1 MTSGPGFILQKFNQV
16 FRSRY
21 KKNAAGLDIEGP
33 STGGRAARMLI
44 MPSVLEEVE
53 DNSVFTPLVDSSGIR
68 VIPPSPSSKP
78 LKNISEIKSLL
89 QQGRKQ
95 EVKQILRNN
104 SWPVNSPIRTELW
117 PELCTQHHNDK
128 SNFME
133 GFYWDMVNQVYGTTD
148 LPDKSVSLPPFVEP
162 SHCQSYY
169 MTHKGRSITDRVVSV
184 LGYACPDIV
193 YSPTIYPI
201 CALLLHF
208 MTEEEAYHCMASLV
222 ASKEKTFITQTKLLY
237 EVTWKTVMQI
247 CKKHVKSA
255 AVHLQRHC
263 TTNRQEKIYMDWIWW
278 IFQGL
283 PFQHLVRVM
292 DCFFHEG
299 VKVLYRTAMAI
310 LILFQKFSSSS
321 SSEWLAEIQKNGVD
335 SALTKFCKE
344 CPVSPQKVLKV
355 AFGIR
360 GLSSSYI
367 SRVFL
372 KTEMILKSKNVVNGS
387 RLVRSRSSE
396 NLPNSQS
403 QNNIQMVSHTLTIR
417 EGAHSPGPRTLSM
430 GIYPIQNINSCIL
443 GQQDLLTLWSWLP
456 VRITMYQPILLYTT
470 EEHGCSLTTFYVRVE
485 QHEPT
490 LLMIK
495 TCNNEVFGAYCSSR
509 WVERNI
515 KDDRGNRQ
523 AYFGTGETFLFSLY
537 PERAKYPWIGMEVDK
552 VQHGAELFMAAD
564 SKMITIGGG
573 EGQAIWMDENIRY
586 GKTDTCATFN
596 NPPLVPGGDFEIRVL
611 EVYGFATD
619 QLS

>member
-1 MTSGPGFILQKFNQV
+1 MQ
-16 FRSRY
+16 
-21 KKNAAGLDIEGP
+21 
-33 STGGRAARMLI
+33 I
-44 MPSVLEEVE
+44 MPSVLEEVAVE
-53 DNSVFTPLVDSSGIR
+53 QSNSYTSLVDSSGIT

-78 LKNISEIKSLL
+78 LKTISDVTSLL
-89 QQGRKQ
+89 HLGRKQ
-95 EVKQILRNN
+95 DVKHLLRNN
-104 SWPVNSPIRTELW
+104 AWPVDSPIRGQLW
-117 PELCTQHHNDK
+117 SLLCLQHQNK
-128 SNFME
+128 SNNMSD
-133 GFYWDMVNQVYGTTD
+133 GFYWDMVNQVFGSTE
-148 LPDKSVSLPPFVEP
+148 LPDKPISLPPFVEP
-162 SHCQSYY
+162 SHCQLYY
-169 MTHKGRSITDRVVSV
+169 LTHKGRSVADRVVSV
-184 LGYACPDIV
+184 LGYSCPDIV

-201 CALLLHF
+201 CALLLHY
-208 MTEEEAYHCMASLV
+208 MTEEQCYHCMASLV

-247 CKKHVKSA
+247 CKKHVKGA

-263 TTNRQEKIYMDWIWW
+263 NSSRAERIYMDWIWW

-283 PFQHLVRVM
+283 PYQHLVRVM
-292 DCFFHEG
+292 DCFLHEG
-299 VKVLYRTAMAI
+299 IKVLYRTVMAI
-310 LILFQKFSSSS
+310 LVLFHKSSSS
-321 SSEWLAEIQKNGVD
+321 PSSEWLMEIQKNGID
-335 SALTKFCKE
+335 AALNKFCKE
-344 CPVSPQKVLKV
+344 MPVAPQKMLKA

-360 GLSSSYI
+360 GLSSAYI
-367 SRVFL
+367 SRVFIR
-372 KTEMILKSKNVVNGS
+372 TEMVLKSKNVINGS
-387 RLVRSRSSE
+387 RQLVRSRSSE

-417 EGAHSPGPRTLSM
+417 E
-430 GIYPIQNINSCIL
+430 
-443 GQQDLLTLWSWLP
+443 LLTLWSWLP

-485 QHEPT
+485 HHEPT

-509 WVERNI
+509 WGERNQ

-537 PERAKYPWIGMEVDK
+537 PDRAKYQWVGIEGDK
-552 VQHGAELFMAAD
+552 VGHGAELFMAAD

-573 EGQAIWMDENIRY
+573 EGQAIWMDENIRF
-586 GKTDTCATFN
+586 GKTDRCQTFN
-596 NPPLVPGGDFEIRVL
+596 NPPLCPSGDFEIRVL

>member
-1 MTSGPGFILQKFNQV
+1 MTSGPSFILQKFNEV

-21 KKNAAGLDIEGP
+21 KKNAAGFDIEGP
-33 STGGRAARMLI
+33 SPGGRALGMLI

-53 DNSVFTPLVDSSGIR
+53 DNSVYTPLVDSSGIT

-78 LKNISEIKSLL
+78 LKNIGDIRLLL

-95 EVKQILRNN
+95 DVKQILRNN
-104 SWPVNSPIRTELW
+104 AWPVNSPIRKELW
-117 PELCTQHHNDK
+117 PLLCTQHQNGK
-128 SNFME
+128 SNFMD
-133 GFYWDMVNQVYGTTD
+133 GFYWDMVNQVFGTTE
-148 LPDKSVSLPPFVEP
+148 LPDKSISLPPFVEP
-162 SHCQSYY
+162 SHCLSYY

-255 AVHLQRHC
+255 AVHIQRHC
-263 TTNRQEKIYMDWIWW
+263 AANRSEKIYMDWIWW

-299 VKVLYRTAMAI
+299 IKVLYRTAMAI
-310 LILFQKFSSSS
+310 LILFQKSSTPS
-321 SSEWLAEIQKNGVD
+321 SSEWLAEIQKNGID
-335 SALTKFCKE
+335 SALSKFCKE

-372 KTEMILKSKNVVNGS
+372 KTEMILRSKNVVNGS
-387 RLVRSRSSE
+387 RQLFKSRSSE

-417 EGAHSPGPRTLSM
+417 EKMSEEM
-430 GIYPIQNINSCIL
+430 YNEM
-443 GQQDLLTLWSWLP
+443 LLTLWSWLP

-537 PERAKYPWIGMEVDK
+537 PERAKYPWVGMEVDK

>member
-1 MTSGPGFILQKFNQV
+1 
-16 FRSRY
+16 
-21 KKNAAGLDIEGP
+21 
-33 STGGRAARMLI
+33 MLI

-53 DNSVFTPLVDSSGIR
+53 DNSVYTPLVDSSGIT

-78 LKNISEIKSLL
+78 LKNIGDIRLLL

-95 EVKQILRNN
+95 DVKQILRNN
-104 SWPVNSPIRTELW
+104 AWPVNSPIRKELW
-117 PELCTQHHNDK
+117 PLLCTQHQNGK
-128 SNFME
+128 SNFMD
-133 GFYWDMVNQVYGTTD
+133 GFYWDMVNQVFGTTE
-148 LPDKSVSLPPFVEP
+148 LPDKSISLPPFVEP
-162 SHCQSYY
+162 SHCLSYY

-263 TTNRQEKIYMDWIWW
+263 AVNRSEKIYMDWIWW

-299 VKVLYRTAMAI
+299 IKVLYRTAMAI
-310 LILFQKFSSSS
+310 LILFQKSSTPS
-321 SSEWLAEIQKNGVD
+321 SSEWLAEIQKNGID
-335 SALTKFCKE
+335 SALSKFCKE

-372 KTEMILKSKNVVNGS
+372 KTEMILRSKNVVNGS
-387 RLVRSRSSE
+387 RQLFRSRSSE

-417 EGAHSPGPRTLSM
+417 EKMSEEM
-430 GIYPIQNINSCIL
+430 YNEM
-443 GQQDLLTLWSWLP
+443 LLTLWSWLP

-537 PERAKYPWIGMEVDK
+537 PERAKYPWVGMEVDK